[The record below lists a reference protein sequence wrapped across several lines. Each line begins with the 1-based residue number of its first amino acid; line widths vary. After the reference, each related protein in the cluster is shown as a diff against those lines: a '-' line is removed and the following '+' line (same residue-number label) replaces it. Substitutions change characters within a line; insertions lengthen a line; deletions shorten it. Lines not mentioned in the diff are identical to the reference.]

1 MTLDLNRMISA
12 LVLVATAL
20 FLMTMAPRFR
30 WRRQAR
36 VAALAIYGAALVGI
50 LIYIALW
57 LAGIVG

>member
-36 VAALAIYGAALVGI
+36 VAALAIYGATLVGI
-50 LIYIALW
+50 LVYIALW
-57 LAGIVG
+57 LSGLG

>member
-20 FLMTMAPRFR
+20 FLMAMAPRFR

-36 VAALAIYGAALVGI
+36 AAALAIYGATLVGI

-57 LAGIVG
+57 LSGIVD

>member
-36 VAALAIYGAALVGI
+36 LAALAIYGATLVGI
-50 LIYIALW
+50 LVYIALW
-57 LAGIVG
+57 LSGLG

>member
-36 VAALAIYGAALVGI
+36 VAALAIYGATLAGI
-50 LIYIALW
+50 LVYIALW
-57 LAGIVG
+57 LSGLG